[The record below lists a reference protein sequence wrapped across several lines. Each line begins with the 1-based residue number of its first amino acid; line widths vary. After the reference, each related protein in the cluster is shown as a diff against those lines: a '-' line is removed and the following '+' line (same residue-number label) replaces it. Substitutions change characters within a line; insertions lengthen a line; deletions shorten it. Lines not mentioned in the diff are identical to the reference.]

1 MCPRLFFWCTGWLL
15 FAENCLYY
23 VYRCAVLFFLMQCTT
38 GLLDQTSL
46 NTFQFCLLL
55 ETLATSN
62 STADEVFDIF
72 CVFLFCEIV
81 SLIAYFR

>member
-1 MCPRLFFWCTGWLL
+1 
-15 FAENCLYY
+15 
-23 VYRCAVLFFLMQCTT
+23 MQCTT